1 MLIGMQTRKLTQW
14 TWKPLLWNEI
24 LRKKTYEE
32 EKIDEK
38 WFLFERRNTRNSCK
52 EKNYEDMLMLKKEKA

>member
-1 MLIGMQTRKLTQW
+1 MLIGMQTRKVTQW

-38 WFLFERRNTRNSCK
+38 WFLFERRNTRNSWK
-52 EKNYEDMLMLKKEKA
+52 SLKNSQRKISTMN